1 MHVLIATDGSQHSI
15 NAAQRAGDLLRDA
28 DKVTLVSVVT
38 EIPGDD
44 AGGFEGSVYSADEQ
58 ETLWQQELAEAGQEI
73 ERTAAALTS
82 GSIDK
87 RVEVGDD
94 AATVCRVAEELGV
107 DVIVVGSH
115 GRTGLERLFL
125 GSVSEHIV
133 RHAPCAVLVVRT
145 RSHDPSA

>member
-58 ETLWQQELAEAGQEI
+58 ETLWNQELAEAGQEI

-115 GRTGLERLFL
+115 GRSGLDRFLL
-125 GSVSEHIV
+125 GSVSDRVV
-133 RHAPCAVLVVRT
+133 RHARCSVQVVRPAT
-145 RSHDPSA
+145 SAAA